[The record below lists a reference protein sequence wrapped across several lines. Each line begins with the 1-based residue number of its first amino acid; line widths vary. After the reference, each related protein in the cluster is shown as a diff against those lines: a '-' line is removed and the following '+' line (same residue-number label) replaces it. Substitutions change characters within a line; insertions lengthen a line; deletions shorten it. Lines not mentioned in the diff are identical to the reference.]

1 MAESTTVVEQSN
13 IEEPEQYFKGKQWYS
28 AKRGEWIGGDNYF
41 ILLFSQIVNMF

>member
-1 MAESTTVVEQSN
+1 MAESTTAVDQSS
-13 IEEPEQYFKGKQWYS
+13 EPDKYFNGKQWYS